1 MKIWAISVV
10 AALALM
16 GCSSEEKQAGKD
28 SNAKVAKTAGA
39 DAKTAASGEYF
50 EVESK
55 GRTYVVGSK
64 ATADKAA
71 KGSHPQLAVT
81 KIGYSPAGQT
91 VVFESDAKDPNLEK
105 RLMAEC
111 DRRHKK

>member
-16 GCSSEEKQAGKD
+16 GCSSAEKQDSKD
-28 SNAKVAKTAGA
+28 SNAKVAKADGA
-39 DAKTAASGEYF
+39 TAASGEYF